1 MAFLELLTDGGW
13 EGLKRPSLTK
23 ICHTYPTMMKLG
35 NYTLPKEDPK
45 IWIMWHTPW
54 ILCRS
59 GFFHRKSA
67 NFAISRNT
75 DIDCILTQFQ
85 DLITFFDSLKIVLI
99 NMVTILMMSTK
110 LATLGLLKIKVFWNK
125 FMVS

>member
-1 MAFLELLTDGGW
+1 MISA
-13 EGLKRPSLTK
+13 
-23 ICHTYPTMMKLG
+23 
-35 NYTLPKEDPK
+35 
-45 IWIMWHTPW
+45 
-54 ILCRS
+54 
-59 GFFHRKSA
+59 FFHRKSA

-110 LATLGLLKIKVFWNK
+110 LATLGLLKIKVF
-125 FMVS
+125 